1 MISTVRFGL
10 VAPALALAAVAAP
23 AAAQVT
29 TVSDGNAIILNAL
42 SVTNVDEL
50 EFGEIIAGPTA
61 GTVTI
66 NPSTNART
74 TTGGAIAAG
83 SSHHR
88 ATFYA
93 AGVINR
99 IFIVLMP
106 TGSTTLTNGTG
117 QTMTVNNWTRSG
129 TAGPLNLGPTGVAVI
144 YVGGRLNVGA
154 NQAPGVY
161 TGTFDL
167 TVIYV

>member
-1 MISTVRFGL
+1 M
-10 VAPALALAAVAAP
+10 ALCALGALSATAP
-23 AAAQVT
+23 AAAQVAT
-29 TVSDGNAIILNAL
+29 ATDGNAIILNAL

-50 EFGEIIAGPTA
+50 EFGEIISGPTA

-66 NPSTNART
+66 NPTTNART
-74 TTGGAIAAG
+74 TTGGAIGAG
-83 SSHHR
+83 TGYHR

-99 IFIVLMP
+99 IFIVQLP
-106 TGSTTLTNGTG
+106 IGSTTLTNGAG

-154 NQAPGVY
+154 NQAPGTY
-161 TGTFDL
+161 TGTFTL